1 MTVESDH
8 PLGIFH
14 GNEETA
20 GGRSIYGKWSARK
33 WRKKLIDCAMM
44 H

>member
-1 MTVESDH
+1 MTESDH

-20 GGRSIYGKWSARK
+20 GGRSIYGKWSAASGERS
-33 WRKKLIDCAMM
+33 
-44 H
+44 